1 MYKIWQINYRT
12 GTRLLRTLPPLT
24 HISLKSIDKGVSC
37 IYFLELPDNNIIDV
51 GVTSIGEVSNKI
63 ADAQKFFSND
73 VVCLGIQL
81 CQGNIASTLWRE
93 ILYCFERENKKHRDR
108 GLLCDSPK
116 VRSYI
121 HEYCSNPQI
130 AYEAQES
137 RNTQNKVHEFRLLR
151 RIFDGVEGEKIIDR
165 ATDEYKALQLIY
177 KDARRIYRD
186 AITLTD
192 TAHERDRLC
201 ATAITL
207 YEDVIPQTLKWVKSY
222 EQIIRKL
229 IPTVGY
235 PLTEPAI
242 LYRKMLSGIRRSLT
256 MYFPLLLYIGG
267 NPWLMI
273 RASSL
278 LIPASQAI
286 GIICQLLKDMAQ
298 AILSQTQASD

>member
-12 GTRLLRTLPPLT
+12 GTKLLRTLPPLT
-24 HISLKSIDKGVSC
+24 DISLKSIDKEVSC
-37 IYFLELPDNNIIDV
+37 IYFLKLPDSNMINV
-51 GVTSIGEVSNKI
+51 GVTNIAELSNKI
-63 ADAQKFFSND
+63 ADAQKFFSDN

-81 CQGNIASTLWRE
+81 CKENVASTLWRE

-121 HEYCSNPQI
+121 REYCSNPQI
-130 AYEAQES
+130 ADEAQEP
-137 RNTQNKVHEFRLLR
+137 RNTQNKAHEFRLLC
-151 RIFDGVEGEKIIDR
+151 RIFDGAEDEKIIDQ

-177 KDARRIYRD
+177 KDAQRIYRE
-186 AITLTD
+186 AITLAD
-192 TAHERDRLC
+192 TIHERDRLC
-201 ATAITL
+201 ATAIPL
-207 YEDVIPQTLKWVKSY
+207 YEDVIPQTLRWVRSY
-222 EQIIRKL
+222 EQIIREL
-229 IPTVGY
+229 MPTVGY

-242 LYRKMLSGIRRSLT
+242 SYRKMLAGIRHSLI
-256 MYFPLLLYIGG
+256 MYFPLLPYIGG

-286 GIICQLLKDMAQ
+286 GIICCLLKDMAS
-298 AILSQTQASD
+298 AILSQASE